1 MELSIIV
8 TLVVGI
14 LASVMIARY
23 FIHNIFGDND

>member
-8 TLVVGI
+8 TICVAVI
-14 LASVMIARY
+14 ATVMVARY